1 MNLTVWLDIGVSI
14 FFILTVIVCYRRGFA
29 KTILGLLSSVISLAG
44 AYFIGS
50 WLSKLIYDNA
60 IKDKIVSNVSNSM
73 ESSVSSTTSK
83 VETATNN
90 LPEFVDKI
98 LGYFGYNSSNIN
110 KGIDS
115 TVHTQSQ
122 NVANSV
128 ESVIGPIVTAL
139 IAFLLVFL
147 LFIILRFIT
156 GKISKMIC
164 HGFNL
169 PVISTVNHI
178 VGGVVGIFNALILIY
193 FLSGIVTYAIPLF
206 SGGKISYEDF
216 NLAVESSKIFK
227 IFYEHNFLADT
238 LKSVLSVFN

>member
-14 FFILTVIVCYRRGFA
+14 LFILTIIVCYRRGFA

-60 IKDKIVSNVSNSM
+60 IKDKIVSNVSDSM

-83 VETATNN
+83 VETATND

-115 TVHTQSQ
+115 TVHNQSQ
-122 NVANSV
+122 NVA
-128 ESVIGPIVTAL
+128 
-139 IAFLLVFL
+139 
-147 LFIILRFIT
+147 
-156 GKISKMIC
+156 KM
-164 HGFNL
+164 L
-169 PVISTVNHI
+169 
-178 VGGVVGIFNALILIY
+178 
-193 FLSGIVTYAIPLF
+193 
-206 SGGKISYEDF
+206 
-216 NLAVESSKIFK
+216 
-227 IFYEHNFLADT
+227 
-238 LKSVLSVFN
+238 

>member
-1 MNLTVWLDIGVSI
+1 
-14 FFILTVIVCYRRGFA
+14 
-29 KTILGLLSSVISLAG
+29 
-44 AYFIGS
+44 
-50 WLSKLIYDNA
+50 
-60 IKDKIVSNVSNSM
+60 
-73 ESSVSSTTSK
+73 
-83 VETATNN
+83 
-90 LPEFVDKI
+90 
-98 LGYFGYNSSNIN
+98 
-110 KGIDS
+110 
-115 TVHTQSQ
+115 
-122 NVANSV
+122 
-128 ESVIGPIVTAL
+128 
-139 IAFLLVFL
+139 
-147 LFIILRFIT
+147 
-156 GKISKMIC
+156 MIC

>member
-14 FFILTVIVCYRRGFA
+14 LFILTIIVCYRRGFA

-44 AYFIGS
+44 AYFLGS

-83 VETATNN
+83 VETATND

-115 TVHTQSQ
+115 
-122 NVANSV
+122 NVANGI
-128 ESVIGPIVTAL
+128 ESVVGPIVTAL

>member
-1 MNLTVWLDIGVSI
+1 
-14 FFILTVIVCYRRGFA
+14 
-29 KTILGLLSSVISLAG
+29 
-44 AYFIGS
+44 
-50 WLSKLIYDNA
+50 
-60 IKDKIVSNVSNSM
+60 M

-83 VETATNN
+83 VETATND

-115 TVHTQSQ
+115 TVHNQSQ
-122 NVANSV
+122 NVANGI
-128 ESVIGPIVTAL
+128 ESVVGPIVTAL

-156 GKISKMIC
+156 GKISRMIC
-164 HGFNL
+164 RGFNL